1 MTRDKEPKT
10 AAERRRLRL
19 ADELRAN
26 LLRRKSRERA
36 CREGAGP
43 SAEAE
48 KKAKTDEA

>member
-1 MTRDKEPKT
+1 MNRDKEPKT
-10 AAERRRLRL
+10 VAEQRRKRL

-36 CREGAGP
+36 RREGAGS
-43 SAEAE
+43 SAEVE

>member
-10 AAERRRLRL
+10 AAERRRQRL
-19 ADELRAN
+19 SDELRAN
-26 LLRRKSRERA
+26 LLRRKARERA
-36 CREGAGP
+36 RREGAGS

>member
-10 AAERRRLRL
+10 AAERRRKRL
-19 ADELRAN
+19 ADELRGN
-26 LLRRKSRERA
+26 LLRRKSQERA
-36 CREGAGP
+36 RREASGP

>member
-1 MTRDKEPKT
+1 MTRGKEPKA
-10 AAERRRLRL
+10 AAERRRQRL

-26 LLRRKSRERA
+26 LLRRKARERA
-36 CREGAGP
+36 RREGAGS

>member
-10 AAERRRLRL
+10 AAEQRRKRL

-36 CREGAGP
+36 RREANDSP
-43 SAEAE
+43 AEAG

>member
-10 AAERRRLRL
+10 AAEQRRKRL

-36 CREGAGP
+36 RREVSGFT
-43 SAEAE
+43 AEAQ